1 MIKKKEAFQVSSE
14 VRKFNKA
21 CRKSSDLRRKSGG

>member
-1 MIKKKEAFQVSSE
+1 MIKEERGFPQK